1 MGRAWGSSFED
12 EFYELKV
19 AGLTRK
25 LPKVKINDKLAIAS
39 FVMLGDTELVERCG
53 DALFYQIETFCKLDI
68 TKRDIDIIVV
78 PEAKGIAL
86 AHCISN
92 HMSVDYVVARK
103 SVKGYMSNPMIEKV
117 QSITTIG
124 AQTLVLDSCD
134 VEKLKG
140 KKICIVDDVVST
152 GGSIMGLQ
160 EMLEKIDCK
169 VVCKATVLLEEA
181 GYDKDDLIYL
191 AKLPIFRLGNQDE
204 Q

>member
-1 MGRAWGSSFED
+1 MAWGNSFKD

-39 FVMLGDTELVERCG
+39 FVMLGDTDLIEKCA
-53 DALFYQIETFCKLDI
+53 DALFYQLDI
-68 TKRDIDIIVV
+68 RKLDIDIIVV

-103 SVKGYMSNPMIEKV
+103 GVKGYMTDPMVEKV

-124 AQTLVLDSCD
+124 AQTLVLDKCD
-134 VEKLKG
+134 VEKLEG
-140 KKICIVDDVVST
+140 KNVCIVDDVVST
-152 GGSIMGLQ
+152 GGSIVGLQ
-160 EMLEKIDCK
+160 KILEKINCK
-169 VVCKATVLLEEA
+169 VVCKAAVLLEEA

-204 Q
+204 

>member
-1 MGRAWGSSFED
+1 MAWGNSFKD

-39 FVMLGDTELVERCG
+39 FVMLGDTDLIEKCA
-53 DALFYQIETFCKLDI
+53 DALFYQLDI
-68 TKRDIDIIVV
+68 RKLDIDIIVV

-103 SVKGYMSNPMIEKV
+103 GVKGYMTDPMIEKV

-124 AQTLVLDSCD
+124 AQTLVLDKCD
-134 VEKLKG
+134 VDKLEG
-140 KKICIVDDVVST
+140 KNVCIVDDVVST
-152 GGSIMGLQ
+152 GGSIVGLQ
-160 EMLEKIDCK
+160 KILEKINCT

-204 Q
+204 

>member
-1 MGRAWGSSFED
+1 MGRAWGNSFTD

-39 FVMLGDTELVERCG
+39 FVMLGDTELIEKCA
-53 DALFYQIETFCKLDI
+53 DALFYQLDSRKL
-68 TKRDIDIIVV
+68 DIDIIVV

-103 SVKGYMSNPMIEKV
+103 GVKGYMTDPMIEKV

-124 AQTLVLDSCD
+124 AQTLVLDKCD
-134 VEKLKG
+134 VEKLEG
-140 KKICIVDDVVST
+140 KNVCIVDDVVST
-152 GGSIMGLQ
+152 GGSIVGLQ
-160 EMLEKIDCK
+160 KILEKINCT

-191 AKLPIFRLGNQDE
+191 EKLPIFRLGKQDE

>member
-1 MGRAWGSSFED
+1 MVWGKSFKD

-39 FVMLGDTELVERCG
+39 FVMLGDTDLIEKCA
-53 DALFYQIETFCKLDI
+53 DALFYQLDI
-68 TKRDIDIIVV
+68 RKLDIDIIVV

-103 SVKGYMSNPMIEKV
+103 GVKGYMTDPMIEKV

-124 AQTLVLDSCD
+124 AQTLVLDKCD
-134 VEKLKG
+134 VEKLEG
-140 KKICIVDDVVST
+140 KNVCIVDDVVST
-152 GGSIMGLQ
+152 GGSIVGLQ
-160 EMLEKIDCK
+160 KILEKINCK
-169 VVCKATVLLEEA
+169 VVCKAAVLLEEA
-181 GYDKDDLIYL
+181 GYDKDDLVYL

-204 Q
+204 

>member
-1 MGRAWGSSFED
+1 MVWGKSFKD

-39 FVMLGDTELVERCG
+39 FVMLGDTDLIEKCA
-53 DALFYQIETFCKLDI
+53 DALFYQLDI
-68 TKRDIDIIVV
+68 RKLDIDIIVV

-86 AHCISN
+86 AHCISK

-103 SVKGYMSNPMIEKV
+103 GVKGYMTDPMIEKV

-134 VEKLKG
+134 VKKLEG
-140 KKICIVDDVVST
+140 KNVCIIDDVVST
-152 GGSIMGLQ
+152 GGSLIGLQ
-160 EMLEKIDCK
+160 AMLEKIDCSII
-169 VVCKATVLLEEA
+169 CKAAVLLEEA
-181 GYDKDDLIYL
+181 GYDKGDIIFLE
-191 AKLPIFRLGNQDE
+191 KLPIFKPNNDSDN
-204 Q
+204 

>member
-1 MGRAWGSSFED
+1 MAWGNSFKD

-39 FVMLGDTELVERCG
+39 FVMLGDTDLIEKCA
-53 DALFYQIETFCKLDI
+53 DALFYQLDTRKL
-68 TKRDIDIIVV
+68 DIDIIVV

-103 SVKGYMSNPMIEKV
+103 GVKGYMTDPMVEKV

-124 AQTLVLDSCD
+124 AQTLVLDKCD
-134 VEKLKG
+134 VEKLDG
-140 KKICIVDDVVST
+140 KNVCIVDDVVST
-152 GGSIMGLQ
+152 GGSIVGLQ
-160 EMLEKIDCK
+160 KILEKINCK
-169 VVCKATVLLEEA
+169 VVCKAAVLLEEA
-181 GYDKDDLIYL
+181 GYDKDDLVYL
-191 AKLPIFRLGNQDE
+191 AKLPIFRLGNPDE
-204 Q
+204 

>member
-1 MGRAWGSSFED
+1 MAWGNSFKD

-39 FVMLGDTELVERCG
+39 FVMLGDTDLIEKCA
-53 DALFYQIETFCKLDI
+53 DALFYQLDTRKL
-68 TKRDIDIIVV
+68 DIDIIVV

-103 SVKGYMSNPMIEKV
+103 GVKGYMTDPMVEKV
-117 QSITTIG
+117 QSITTVE
-124 AQTLVLDSCD
+124 AQTLVLDKCD
-134 VEKLKG
+134 VDKLEG
-140 KKICIVDDVVST
+140 KNVCIVDDVVST
-152 GGSIMGLQ
+152 GGSIVGLQ
-160 EMLEKIDCK
+160 KILEKINCT

-204 Q
+204 

>member
-1 MGRAWGSSFED
+1 MGRAWGNSFTD

-39 FVMLGDTELVERCG
+39 FVMLGDTELIEKCA
-53 DALFYQIETFCKLDI
+53 DALFYQLDTRKL
-68 TKRDIDIIVV
+68 DIDIIVV

-103 SVKGYMSNPMIEKV
+103 GVKGYMTDPMIEKV

-124 AQTLVLDSCD
+124 AQTLVLDKCD
-134 VEKLKG
+134 VDKLEG
-140 KKICIVDDVVST
+140 KNVCIVDDVVST
-152 GGSIMGLQ
+152 GGSIVGLQ
-160 EMLEKIDCK
+160 KILEKINCT

-204 Q
+204 